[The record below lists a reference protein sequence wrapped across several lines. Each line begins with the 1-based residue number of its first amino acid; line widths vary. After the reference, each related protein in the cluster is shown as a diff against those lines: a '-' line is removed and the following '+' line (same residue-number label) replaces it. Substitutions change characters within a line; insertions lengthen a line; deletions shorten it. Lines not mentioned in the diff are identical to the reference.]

1 MCAYRSLRE
10 RVTKLWSITCHMESR
25 SFSFHP
31 GQMNALLLNLSQT
44 GRYSIYVPQKEEKL
58 SWYWC
63 WLHIYSVHVDGLP
76 VHTVTHG
83 LSSNHLIA
91 ARLEVVPMTSRSD
104 TLSLLYQ
111 ATTCPRSYFCLIHHD
126 AFVYPSQHGNADTVV
141 RAMSVKCNKWW
152 LRGRGGVPV
161 TPKLIGESWFAA
173 YSMPGSGG
181 DDAYDAAGTQ
191 SDGKRRTTGTCW
203 EESDERLRRHRIR
216 TQSPKS
222 WETTFI
228 GSPSATY
235 CWSTVVCKASTYRQ
249 STQLQWSCTGA

>member
-10 RVTKLWSITCHMESR
+10 RVTKLWSITWHMESR

-152 LRGRGGVPV
+152 LRGRGGGSCNSEINRW
-161 TPKLIGESWFAA
+161 KLVCGIF
-173 YSMPGSGG
+173 
-181 DDAYDAAGTQ
+181 DARI
-191 SDGKRRTTGTCW
+191 RRRR
-203 EESDERLRRHRIR
+203 RLRRCGNAERR
-216 TQSPKS
+216 KTANDWNMLRRKRRK
-222 WETTFI
+222 T
-228 GSPSATY
+228 A
-235 CWSTVVCKASTYRQ
+235 ASRN
-249 STQLQWSCTGA
+249 